1 MLKKYFNQ
9 YINTGILTYLSKQ
22 TSFHVNSLFCCF
34 HFKSSEELFPFLSFF
49 FFLIKNQNKRQ
60 NKKGFEHDRNRNKY
74 VTDTVCEIY
83 GMKTQSP
90 QEDLLKTSSIIYFSR
105 LRCQIIIDLLWLY
118 NAFKISHIKMYL
130 FPRAYITQ

>member
-34 HFKSSEELFPFLSFF
+34 HFKSSEELFPFLRFF

-90 QEDLLKTSSIIYFSR
+90 
-105 LRCQIIIDLLWLY
+105 
-118 NAFKISHIKMYL
+118 
-130 FPRAYITQ
+130 